1 MSLREKV
8 RDFLTKTYASGDKI
22 DVSRVVQSCGPANTV
37 VHILHTFAEEGVIS
51 QLVPLTCECNTIMY
65 ATERDICSGVCK
77 CVNCN
82 RTVKTPL
89 NLTEQ
94 QFAYFMK

>member
-1 MSLREKV
+1 MSLREEV
-8 RDFLTKTYASGDKI
+8 LGFLTKTYTTGDKI
-22 DVSRVVQSCGPANTV
+22 DVSRVVQSCGPTNTV
-37 VHILHTFAEEGVIS
+37 VHILHTFAEEGVIN
-51 QLVPLTCECNTIMY
+51 QLIPLVCECDTIMY
-65 ATERDICSGVCK
+65 ATERDVRSGVCK

-82 RTVKTPL
+82 RTVKAPQ